1 MASPTDLN
9 PAPTPLSRVLS
20 WPPRFTLAQT
30 GLFLAL
36 ALLAGFGPVLL
47 GQKSFFYR
55 DYGVM
60 GYPTM
65 VFLKEAILSGQ
76 FPLWNPYS
84 NMGAPYLAQWGTM
97 VCYPLG
103 YPFLFL
109 PQPWGLN
116 LFCLAHLW
124 WGGLGAFVLCRRLV
138 FSRWPSAMA
147 AFIFL
152 FSGVTLACLTWPN
165 YTVAIGWLPWLAAWS
180 LDFLR
185 KGGRLHLA
193 KAALAGGLQFMSGA
207 PEIILMS
214 WILAV
219 SLALIFRRRAQGMP
233 RLLGRGALLGLVV
246 ACLSAAQLLPFLE
259 LLSLSQRSAASGTG
273 QWSLPGYGWANFLL
287 PMFHAFQTP
296 EGTHFQYGQEFLS
309 STYLGGTQL
318 FLAAAAFLAVRWV
331 RPLGLMA
338 LLLAILALGPDGWI
352 WTHLKTIFPLVG
364 MIRYPVKYLL
374 LLPAILAIAGAVAL
388 VWLGRHPSRVGTHL
402 RIGLGSLLVIILLL
416 AAFQRLYPYPFDYW
430 PAFFRNSAARTAMQ
444 IGLLGVVLAAVAA
457 KRSAN
462 QPWIRLAALALVAC
476 DGLTHLPNQNPTIPA
491 NVLSGTILNNAFPE
505 TRFPKL
511 GEGRAF
517 ITAAVERKLLHS
529 DQKDTSLDFTG
540 KRLALWSH
548 LNLLE
553 AVPKVNGSSTLQLRW
568 QKEVEEMIYKKG
580 QSSPGLM
587 RLLGVAIASSPENA
601 LDWVTL
607 SDGSPLFFTPSA
619 ASHVN
624 PASWGESMGGQFDP
638 SITMLL
644 EAADI
649 PLAQNHLGTVPRLI
663 PKVEMT
669 DWKLNEVQFKLVSEV
684 PFALV
689 VSQSWHPAW
698 VARADGQEVK
708 ILKANHAFQGIL
720 VPAGAKELRLTYE
733 DNRFKIGN
741 AVSLATLGILLFPFL
756 PKQSRRRA

>member
-1 MASPTDLN
+1 MAPADLN
-9 PAPTPLSRVLS
+9 SSTTASARLFA
-20 WPPRFTLAQT
+20 WPPQFSTAQT
-30 GLFLAL
+30 GLLLAL
-36 ALLAGFGPVLL
+36 ALLAGFGPVLF

-65 VFLKEAILSGQ
+65 AFLKESILSGQ

-124 WGGLGAFVLCRRLV
+124 WGGLGVFILCRRLV

-147 AFIFL
+147 SFIFL
-152 FSGVTLACLTWPN
+152 FSGVTLASLTWPN
-165 YTVAIGWLPWLAAWS
+165 YTVALGWLPWLAAWS

-185 KGGRLHLA
+185 KGGRLRLV

-214 WILAV
+214 WILV
-219 SLALIFRRRAQGMP
+219 GSLALVFRGRAQGVP
-233 RLLGRGALLGLVV
+233 RLLGRGALLGVVV
-246 ACLSAAQLLPFLE
+246 ACLSAVQLLPFLE

-296 EGTHFQYGQEFLS
+296 ENTHFQYGQEFLS

-318 FLAAAAFLAVRWV
+318 VLAAAAFLAVRWV
-331 RPLGLMA
+331 RPLGLLA
-338 LLLAILALGPDGWI
+338 LLLAILALGPEGWI
-352 WTHLKTIFPLVG
+352 WTHLKTAFPPVG

-374 LLPAILAIAGAVAL
+374 LLPALAAIASAAAL
-388 VWLGRHPSRVGTHL
+388 AWLARNPSRLGIHL
-402 RIGLGSLLVIILLL
+402 RVGLGSLLLVILLL
-416 AAFQRLYPYPFDYW
+416 SAFQRLYPYPFDYW
-430 PAFFRNSAARTAMQ
+430 PAFFRNSIARTAMQ
-444 IGLLGVVLAAVAA
+444 LGLLGVVLAAVAA
-457 KRSAN
+457 KRSGT
-462 QPWIRLAALALVAC
+462 QPSLRLAALVLVAC
-476 DGLTHLPNQNPTIPA
+476 DGLTHLPNQNPAIPA
-491 NVLSGTILNNAFPE
+491 NVLSGPMLANAFPD

-517 ITAAVERKLLHS
+517 ITPAVERKLLHS
-529 DQKDTSLDFTG
+529 DQKNPSLDFTG

-568 QKEVEEMIYKKG
+568 QKEVEDLIYKKG

-601 LDWVTL
+601 LDWVSL
-607 SDGSPLFFTPSA
+607 SDGGPLFFTPSIA
-619 ASHVN
+619 RSMDSD
-624 PASWGESMGGQFDP
+624 SWDEPLGGQFDP
-638 SITMLL
+638 ATTLL
-644 EAADI
+644 AEAADL
-649 PLAQNHLGTVPRLI
+649 PLVQSHLGNESSVNA
-663 PKVEMT
+663 KVELAA
-669 DWKLNEVQFKLVSEV
+669 WSLNEIRFKLSSQV

-698 VARADGQEVK
+698 VARADGKEVK
-708 ILKANHAFQGIL
+708 VFKANHAFQGML
-720 VPAGAKELRLTYE
+720 VPAGAAELRLTYE
-733 DNRFKIGN
+733 DNRFKMGCVI
-741 AVSLATLGILLFPFL
+741 SLATLGVLLFPCI
-756 PKQSRRRA
+756 PKASRRRA

>member
-9 PAPTPLSRVLS
+9 PTPTPLSRVLA
-20 WPPRFTLAQT
+20 WPPQFTLAQT
-30 GLFLAL
+30 GLLLAL
-36 ALLAGFGPVLL
+36 ALFAGFGPVLL

-65 VFLKEAILSGQ
+65 VFLKEALISGQ

-152 FSGVTLACLTWPN
+152 FSGVTLASLTWPN
-165 YTVAIGWLPWLAAWS
+165 YTVALGWLPWLAAWS

-185 KGGRLHLA
+185 KGGRIRLS

-207 PEIILMS
+207 PEIILMT
-214 WILAV
+214 WILAG
-219 SLALIFRRRAQGMP
+219 SLALIFRPRVSALP

-246 ACLSAAQLLPFLE
+246 ACLSAIQLLPFLE

-318 FLAAAAFLAVRWV
+318 FLAAAACLAVRWV
-331 RPLGLMA
+331 RPLGLLA
-338 LLLAILALGPDGWI
+338 ILLAILALGPEGWI
-352 WTHLKTIFPLVG
+352 WTQLKTAFPPTG

-374 LLPAILAIAGAVAL
+374 LLPALAAL
-388 VWLGRHPSRVGTHL
+388 ASAAALAWLTRNPSRVRAHL
-402 RIGLGSLLVIILLL
+402 RVGLGSLLALILLL
-416 AAFQRLYPYPFDYW
+416 SAFQRLYPYPFDYW
-430 PAFFRNSAARTAMQ
+430 PAFLRNSSARVAIQ
-444 IGLLGVVLAAVAA
+444 LALLGLILAGVAS
-457 KRSAN
+457 KLSAT
-462 QPWIRLAALALVAC
+462 QAWLRFAALALVAC
-476 DGLTHLPNQNPTIPA
+476 DGLTHLPNQNPTIRA
-491 NVLSGTILNNAFPE
+491 NVLTGAILTNAFPE
-505 TRFPKL
+505 TAFPNL

-517 ITAAVERKLLHS
+517 ITPAVERKLLHS
-529 DQKDTSLDFTG
+529 DQKNPSLDFTG

-568 QKEVEEMIYKKG
+568 QKEVEDMIYKKG

-601 LDWVTL
+601 LDWVSIAGASSL
-607 SDGSPLFFTPSA
+607 YFTPISA
-619 ASHVN
+619 APMDSPGAVERL
-624 PASWGESMGGQFDP
+624 AGAFDP
-638 SITMLL
+638 SATLL
-644 EAADI
+644 LDPKDI
-649 PLAQNHLGTVPRLI
+649 PLAESHLGKNSSMGI
-663 PKVEMT
+663 QVELVS
-669 DWKLNEVQFKLVSEV
+669 WSLNEVRFKLSSEA
-684 PFALV
+684 PFALM

-698 VARADGQEVK
+698 IARADGRKVPL
-708 ILKANHAFQGIL
+708 LKANHAFQAALI
-720 VPAGAKELRLTYE
+720 PAGAKEVRLTYE
-733 DNRFKIGN
+733 NN
-741 AVSLATLGILLFPFL
+741 AFRLGCALSAATLLSLLFPWIRGIG
-756 PKQSRRRA
+756 RRN